1 MGGIP
6 DAIEGGKSGILVA
19 TKDYQSMTN
28 AVVSLLQ
35 NDAKRLEMGA
45 FAQRRA
51 REEFAWDSVVSRY
64 DQMIN
69 SLI

>member
-1 MGGIP
+1 MVH
-6 DAIEGGKSGILVA
+6 EQSGLLVEPEDC
-19 TKDYQSMTN
+19 KLMTS
-28 AVVSLLQ
+28 AVKTLLQ

-51 REEFAWDSVVSRY
+51 REEFAWDSVVSSY